1 MNKLVSPQILSPRQ
15 HPLKS
20 LLCQRG
26 ISQARVAFA
35 LGISRPHLNQ
45 ILMGFVQGSSDLAKK
60 LSALETEIREV
71 KNGK

>member
-1 MNKLVSPQILSPRQ
+1 MLKSIFTQNL

-20 LLCQRG
+20 LLRQRG

-45 ILMGFVQGSSDLAKK
+45 ILMGFVQGSSEIIKK
-60 LSALETEIREV
+60 LSALETELRETGG
-71 KNGK
+71 KNVQN